1 MDGLCYIIAQGDRG
15 RFSVSLCGCQRDGSS
30 DTFLEVS
37 RRSRE
42 GSFSAMNQMPTV
54 MKCVLPAPLE
64 FGEKTL
70 TAFEIQLAITDMTLA
85 SLEIPPEVLEDAE

>member
-1 MDGLCYIIAQGDRG
+1 MQMPMETPLKTEI
-15 RFSVSLCGCQRDGSS
+15 
-30 DTFLEVS
+30 T
-37 RRSRE
+37 
-42 GSFSAMNQMPTV
+42 FSAMNQMPTT

-70 TAFEIQLAITDMTLA
+70 KAFEIQLAITDMTLA